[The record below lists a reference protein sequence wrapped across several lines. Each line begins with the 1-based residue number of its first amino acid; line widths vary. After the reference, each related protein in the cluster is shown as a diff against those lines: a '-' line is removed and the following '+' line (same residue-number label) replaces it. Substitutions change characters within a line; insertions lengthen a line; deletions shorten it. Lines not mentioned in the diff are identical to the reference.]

1 MQVKM
6 DDGLYQ
12 AWEDDKINFNNFFE
26 TSGLTF
32 FSLFNTFRQSRRISN
47 MILHFDL
54 NQINKHWYLHHNL
67 SRYLKYTYLFPIL
80 ISNPFKRFFFVHPK
94 VYFFE
99 FVDKTENRCNIWID
113 SWSSFCLTLL
123 LGWWN
128 VRWIW

>member
-54 NQINKHWYLHHNL
+54 NQINKH
-67 SRYLKYTYLFPIL
+67 
-80 ISNPFKRFFFVHPK
+80 
-94 VYFFE
+94 
-99 FVDKTENRCNIWID
+99 
-113 SWSSFCLTLL
+113 
-123 LGWWN
+123 
-128 VRWIW
+128 